1 MSQTSPISEMN
12 TFKIIESGLPGQL
25 LNKGKQDIIKNP
37 YQLAIPNYNH
47 EQKSINNYIISNI
60 SEKNNVQKQ

>member
-25 LNKGKQDIIKNP
+25 LNKGK
-37 YQLAIPNYNH
+37 
-47 EQKSINNYIISNI
+47 
-60 SEKNNVQKQ
+60 